1 MCGFLP
7 RSHAPPVRAT
17 IMGIAALAHYCTC
30 VDHKTIHKTKTARAD
45 PEPQLIFSAA
55 KPTDSLTPGHR
66 GALSVFMDGC
76 TCSSIQSSSLIV
88 WPPLFNRILLN
99 LLDSWSEGKVYIE
112 EFPIQ
117 DPGAF
122 QSES

>member
-45 PEPQLIFSAA
+45 PEPRLIFSAA
-55 KPTDSLTPGHR
+55 KPTDSFTPGR
-66 GALSVFMDGC
+66 DAGATEKVTL
-76 TCSSIQSSSLIV
+76 SLIV